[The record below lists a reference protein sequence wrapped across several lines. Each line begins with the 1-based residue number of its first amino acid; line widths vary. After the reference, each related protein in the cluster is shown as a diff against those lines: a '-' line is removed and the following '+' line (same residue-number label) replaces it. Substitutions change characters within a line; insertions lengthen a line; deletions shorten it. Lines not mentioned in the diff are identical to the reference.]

1 MELITNAR
9 YRVSHRFFLSVI
21 KTKTKVLC
29 LSSRAVTHRVD
40 SYILRPRCTNY
51 VRICRA
57 PHLRVNF
64 YWRGRHSADIIESAV
79 CVAFCSRMLL
89 VVCSPLP
96 RACPLYESV
105 DSVLSL
111 LAVVIWRLV
120 CICCVI
126 RCNCNQAGWIN
137 RCYVWILST
146 RPVPVCDCI
155 RHLDVQTQTIYTFI
169 HNWSPSMCMCTMYV
183 CTSLS
188 GLCGPVHV
196 KHPLCSR
203 LHRCMWCD
211 VHVYWIQFTA
221 NVMSTSRIW
230 FFFSFFF
237 FIFFSFC
244 CARSYAKCWDCQS
257 NICS

>member
-1 MELITNAR
+1 MIFHFNLTELVGCCR
-9 YRVSHRFFLSVI
+9 RPQSSHRRWNGIDYKCQISSVASFFFLSVI

-96 RACPLYESV
+96 RACPLYEY

-111 LAVVIWRLV
+111 LAVAIWRLV

-169 HNWSPSMCMCTMYV
+169 HSYTIGARVCVCVRCTFVRHYPGFV
-183 CTSLS
+183 
-188 GLCGPVHV
+188 
-196 KHPLCSR
+196 
-203 LHRCMWCD
+203 D
-211 VHVYWIQFTA
+211 QFT
-221 NVMSTSRIW
+221 
-230 FFFSFFF
+230 
-237 FIFFSFC
+237 
-244 CARSYAKCWDCQS
+244 
-257 NICS
+257 